1 MIQKQIGHNIQKYRK
16 KHGYTQD
23 QLAELLDISKVHL
36 SHIEIG
42 ARSASLSLILS
53 CCNVLCVTPNDLL
66 EGAYY
71 NQTMENILQ
80 NQSTDFDQGKLTS
93 AISSLTSEDRDF
105 VLDLMRLY
113 FTNCKRK
120 KEMELQPILRKK

>member
-1 MIQKQIGHNIQKYRK
+1 MSQKQIGHNIQKYRK
-16 KHGYTQD
+16 LQGYTQE

-71 NQTMENILQ
+71 DKTMEDLTQ
-80 NQSTDFDQGKLTS
+80 NLSNDFDQGKLTS

-113 FTNCKRK
+113 FTKRK
-120 KEMELQPILRKK
+120 RIKEMELQPVLRKK

>member
-16 KHGYTQD
+16 LQGYTQE

-66 EGAYY
+66 EGAYH
-71 NQTMENILQ
+71 NQTPEHSPQ
-80 NQSTDFDQGKLTS
+80 TQSSDFDQSEFAL
-93 AISSLTSEDRDF
+93 ALSSLTSDDRDF
-105 VLDLMRLY
+105 VIELMRL
-113 FTNCKRK
+113 FFKKRVRK
-120 KEMELQPILRKK
+120 KEINLEPVIRKK